1 MGGRLETVNCGLKV
15 LLLRCIATL
24 SVSFSYNRG
33 FSDGKLTLPGMRAA
47 CSLRGIRGSVPY
59 SFLFPALFLYYLA
72 CIVIFK
78 IFLELQFA
86 FINENLFNKIH
97 Y

>member
-47 CSLRGIRGSVPY
+47 CSLRGIRGSY
-59 SFLFPALFLYYLA
+59 GQCNGAFSILFL
-72 CIVIFK
+72 I
-78 IFLELQFA
+78 A
-86 FINENLFNKIH
+86 FCFRHCDCNGG
-97 Y
+97 